1 MARRSKGVIALSVV
15 LVAGVTGTGAYAW
28 RDVHSGHATRPSAHE
43 PVRTATIT
51 RTDLSDSRTLP
62 GTLGFGTPHA
72 LKGAGQ
78 GIVTRLP
85 KPGTRAVRGKA
96 LYRIDDRP
104 VPVFFGDTPFFR
116 PLAKRGVRGHD
127 VSVLGDNLR
136 ALGYDTGPVAGP
148 RNTGDDD
155 EGEEFTPAL
164 AAALQRWQHDTG
176 QAATGTLAPG
186 RAVVLPGPVRVDSV
200 QAQPGDAAEG
210 TLLTYTSAAKT
221 VTVAME
227 ATDLG
232 TVTSGDSAAIT
243 LPDGRT
249 IPGTVKALSRTV
261 RGGSAEESA
270 QQTGPAT
277 IDVTVVANRAKDL
290 RSLDA
295 AAVQVRFDTTTRKGV
310 LAVPVGALVALREGG
325 YAVQR
330 PNGTLIAV
338 TTGMFAGGL
347 VEVRGTGVTAGAKV
361 VTAS

>member
-1 MARRSKGVIALSVV
+1 MARRGKGVVALSVV
-15 LVAGVTGTGAYAW
+15 LVAGVTGGGAYVW
-28 RDVHSGHATRPSAHE
+28 RDVHSGPESRASA
-43 PVRTATIT
+43 PDRVRTATVT

-72 LKGAGQ
+72 LKGTGQ

-85 KPGTRAVRGKA
+85 KPGALAVRGKA
-96 LYRIDDRP
+96 LYRINDRP

-116 PLAKRGVRGHD
+116 PLTKTGVRGHD
-127 VSVLGDNLR
+127 VSVLGNNLR
-136 ALGYDTGPVAGP
+136 ALGYATGPATVA
-148 RNTGDDD
+148 RNTGDGG

-164 AAALQRWQHDTG
+164 AAALKRWQHDTG
-176 QAATGTLAPG
+176 QTATGTLTPG

-200 QAQPGDAAEG
+200 QAQPGDAADG

-221 VTVAME
+221 VTVAMD
-227 ATDLG
+227 ATDMG
-232 TVTSGDSAAIT
+232 TVKAGDGAAIT

-261 RGGSAEESA
+261 QGGSAEESA

-277 IDVTVVANRAKDL
+277 IDVTVAANRATDL
-290 RSLDA
+290 KGLDA

-330 PNGTLIAV
+330 PDGTLIAV

-347 VEVRGTGVTAGAKV
+347 VEVSGKGVAVGAKV

>member
-1 MARRSKGVIALSVV
+1 MARHSRAVVALGVV
-15 LVAGVTGTGAYAW
+15 LVAGVTGTGAYVW
-28 RDVHSGHATRPSAHE
+28 RDVDSGHENRAAGSDR
-43 PVRTATIT
+43 VRTATIT

-62 GTLGFGTPHA
+62 GTLGFGAPHA

-85 KPGTRAVRGKA
+85 KPGTRAVRGKS

-116 PLAKRGVRGHD
+116 PLAKTGVRGHD
-127 VSVLGDNLR
+127 VSVLGNNLR
-136 ALGYDTGPVAGP
+136 ALGYDTGPAAGP
-148 RNTGDDD
+148 RNTGDGD

-164 AAALQRWQHDTG
+164 AAALKRWQHDTG

-186 RAVVLPGPVRVDSV
+186 RAVVLPGPARVDSV
-200 QAQPGDAAEG
+200 QAQPGDTADG

-227 ATDLG
+227 ATDMG
-232 TVTSGDSAAIT
+232 TVKAGDSTAIT

-261 RGGSAEESA
+261 QGGSAEEPA

-277 IDVTVVANRAKDL
+277 IDVTVAANRAKDVQ
-290 RSLDA
+290 SLDA

-347 VEVRGTGVTAGAKV
+347 VEVSGKEVAVGSKV